1 MTEQELIDMLG
12 NVIDESKFKELLE
25 EEDRIYIYHG
35 VLEEVHI
42 TCRAC
47 RKIFKNRK
55 ELQLHHKKIFE
66 VYKTFPLSFITE
78 YTARRNDMWNSY
90 EKGIFTCKSCK
101 KSFKSLKEL
110 SVHRA
115 KIPLSENIM

>member
-25 EEDRIYIYHG
+25 EEERIYVYHG
-35 VLEEVHI
+35 ILEEVHI

-47 RKIFKNRK
+47 GKMFKNRK
-55 ELQLHHKKIFE
+55 DLHFHHKKMFE
-66 VYKTFPLSFITE
+66 IYKTFPLSFITE
-78 YTARRNDMWNSY
+78 YTARRNDMWKSY

-101 KSFKSLKEL
+101 KSFKTLKEL

-115 KIPLSENIM
+115 KIPLQNII